1 MDYIHVIKN
10 PNIYVVI
17 NHSTPYLYL

>member
-1 MDYIHVIKN
+1 MDYIHVIKK